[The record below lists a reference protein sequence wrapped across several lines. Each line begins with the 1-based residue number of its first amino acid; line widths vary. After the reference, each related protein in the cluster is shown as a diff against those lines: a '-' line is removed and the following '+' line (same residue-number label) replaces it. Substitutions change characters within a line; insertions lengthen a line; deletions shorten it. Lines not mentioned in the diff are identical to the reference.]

1 MYHRLPSLEFLDGL
15 GHRALLVGFPLLT
28 IGLVTGALQAQAA
41 WGRVLTWDP
50 TLVLSLLAW
59 VMYAGLL
66 QARLTGGWRGRKAAL
81 LAVVSFCALLVT
93 FVGVSVLVGRPH
105 LGN

>member
-1 MYHRLPSLEFLDGL
+1 RLPSLEFLDGL